1 MNRSYGVLLGRLSGL
16 SVILGSACLVIAM
29 LLSTAGSPASAADTL
44 DEVSPVQEE
53 STSPVPVCTR
63 PWRTPTTTPVP
74 PDTDTPTPTEAPP
87 TSTLTEVPPSE
98 TPTQTDTLTPPT
110 ETLTPTVTPTETVIP
125 PTSTATPTGQPPT
138 DTATPTS
145 TEAPPSQT
153 PTPTPTDISQRPS
166 TTPTATR
173 TGKPPVKSLTPTS
186 TVPAV
191 PEATATPTWIIVR
204 TPAGTLPPPTPP
216 SDFVYPP
223 IIVPV
228 TGAEMT
234 PATASARFIPI
245 FLNLGIGLLG
255 IGLVT
260 SGLARR
266 LRREDDPLE

>member
-29 LLSTAGSPASAADTL
+29 LLSTAGSPASAADAL
-44 DEVSPVQEE
+44 DEISPVQEE

-74 PDTDTPTPTEAPP
+74 PDTDTPTPTEVPP
-87 TSTLTEVPPSE
+87 TATPTEVPPSE

-110 ETLTPTVTPTETVIP
+110 ETLTPTVTPTETTIP

-145 TEAPPSQT
+145 TDPPPSQT
-153 PTPTPTDISQRPS
+153 PTPTPTNIPEQPS
-166 TTPTATR
+166 VTPTATR
-173 TGKPPVKSLTPTS
+173 TGKPPVKSPTPTS
-186 TVPAV
+186 VVP
-191 PEATATPTWIIVR
+191 ATPTEIHIVIR
-204 TPAGTLPPPTPP
+204 PPAGTLPPPTPP

-234 PATASARFIPI
+234 SATASARFIPI

-266 LRREDDPLE
+266 LRREDDPQE